1 MQHCSAGRDRQG
13 CWCVSVACNQLS
25 PWQNLALYGCTS
37 TISMIPEGNFRK
49 RENLYFLKQ
58 QRQPCFP
65 FAIWIYRAVPASVV
79 FCCRICFSGAVT
91 PNHPYFPLPSLTWC
105 SLWSS
110 LVAPYSIGSVRAGAE
125 IFFFPFP
132 TSLFFH
138 LYAMLFLSSC
148 RYTPH
153 MHRLWCSCDPIL
165 IHVNSQV
172 TIGFDMRSGFNL
184 FSYLLVVGWL
194 SGNASFC

>member
-132 TSLFFH
+132 TSLFFISMPCYFSPPAGTLLTCTGCDAH
-138 LYAMLFLSSC
+138 VILSW
-148 RYTPH
+148 YMWT
-153 MHRLWCSCDPIL
+153 LK
-165 IHVNSQV
+165 SQ
-172 TIGFDMRSGFNL
+172 
-184 FSYLLVVGWL
+184 
-194 SGNASFC
+194 